1 MKSTLTILMVL
12 AAQLGLATNLM
23 AASVVRE
30 DSSML
35 LVWMFL
41 GMCALIV
48 VIQLMPAMFLMFGM
62 LKSLF
67 TGSKSPVKANA
78 GREVKFPA
86 SAG

>member
-1 MKSTLTILMVL
+1 MKNTLTILIVL
-12 AAQLGLATNLM
+12 AAQLGLASNLM

-48 VIQLMPAMFLMFGM
+48 IIQLMPAMFLMFGM

-67 TGSKSPVKANA
+67 TNSKSTVKANVNIK
-78 GREVKFPA
+78 E
-86 SAG
+86 

>member
-1 MKSTLTILMVL
+1 MVL
-12 AAQLGLATNLM
+12 AAQLGLASNLM

-48 VIQLMPAMFLMFGM
+48 IIQLMPAMFLMFGM

-67 TGSKSPVKANA
+67 TGSKSPVKANVN
-78 GREVKFPA
+78 VKE
-86 SAG
+86 

>member
-1 MKSTLTILMVL
+1 MKNTLTILMVL
-12 AAQLGLATNLM
+12 ATQLGLATNLM

-67 TGSKSPVKANA
+67 TGSKSPVKANVNSK
-78 GREVKFPA
+78 E
-86 SAG
+86 

>member
-1 MKSTLTILMVL
+1 MKNTLTILMVL
-12 AAQLGLATNLM
+12 AAQLGLASNLM

-48 VIQLMPAMFLMFGM
+48 IIQLMPAMFLMFGM

-67 TGSKSPVKANA
+67 TGSKSPVKANVN
-78 GREVKFPA
+78 VKE
-86 SAG
+86 

>member
-1 MKSTLTILMVL
+1 MKNTLTILMVL
-12 AAQLGLATNLM
+12 AAQLGLASNLM

-48 VIQLMPAMFLMFGM
+48 IIQLMPAMFLMFGM

-67 TGSKSPVKANA
+67 TGSKSQVKANVNA
-78 GREVKFPA
+78 KE
-86 SAG
+86 